1 MAEMNAI
8 AEYIYR
14 RAQQLGVDPNMALG
28 IARFEGL
35 NPNTLGAPTF
45 GNKDAAGYSFGPFQ
59 LYSASPDPSK
69 IAPGGL
75 AYEFQQRFGSAPS
88 RENWQQQV
96 DFSLETMK
104 NRGVSPWYA
113 VRDQGGVEAITQ
125 KGQAFAGELGLRP
138 AAVSSAPLA
147 PPSADAAAPAADT
160 ASTAGGILGGLSS
173 LASAIGGL
181 LGGGGGGGGEAA
193 TPAPAPS
200 QPPQPQPV
208 YAADIGTGL
217 RRLGNT
223 LAPDLVDPAKPLSQ
237 EEILAQREQ
246 QKRLGELQQA
256 QKGFGALAAAG
267 APRQQAEA
275 PMPSPQTRPVAFAP
289 LKRLRTLREVRGLLG

>member
-1 MAEMNAI
+1 MADMNAI

-59 LYSASPDPSK
+59 LYSASPDPK
-69 IAPGGL
+69 TIAPGGL
-75 AYEFQQRFGSAPS
+75 AYEFQQKFGAAPS
-88 RENWQQQV
+88 KENWQQQV

-125 KGQAFAGELGLRP
+125 KGQAFAGELGFRP
-138 AAVSSAPLA
+138 AAVSSAPLP
-147 PPSADAAAPAADT
+147 PPSADATAPDT
-160 ASTAGGILGGLSS
+160 AGSAGSAGGILGGLSG

-181 LGGGGGGGGEAA
+181 LGGGGGGGGDVPPP
-193 TPAPAPS
+193 PAPT
-200 QPPQPQPV
+200 QPAQPQPV

-223 LAPDLVDPAKPLSQ
+223 LAPDLVDPAQPLTPEQ
-237 EEILAQREQ
+237 IIAQREQ
-246 QKRLGELQQA
+246 QKRLGELQQT

-267 APRQQAEA
+267 APRQQAEP
-275 PMPSPQTRPVAFAP
+275 PMPTPQTRPIAFAP